1 MKSRRLLS
9 WVLGVGASLVVGAVV
24 VSSLSWKDIASLGAT
39 AQPGYLVLGLG
50 TYFLAN
56 VLRARRFRALT
67 GDQIP
72 TRLMLRTV
80 IIQNIFNTFLPLRA
94 GEVSYLYMVHRSGLV
109 KAGDN
114 VGSLLGARALDLL
127 AALALPLAALPLSHA
142 WSAQGHPFMW
152 FAIVAATA
160 ALGFGLAIWR
170 AEPLARFLAG
180 QAQNR
185 RPWLNRVLSLGSDML
200 GSLAQLRRATLLGR
214 VSGLTLG
221 CWCLVYFSGYLNL
234 LGVGIRVPIGDAVFA
249 YSFPTIASMT
259 PFYMLGG
266 FGVYEGSFGAG
277 LHLAGVP
284 LSRAMASG
292 LALHVAELVFV
303 LSLAPVALLIR
314 AYPAAPPQP
323 EPTP

>member
-1 MKSRRLLS
+1 
-9 WVLGVGASLVVGAVV
+9 
-24 VSSLSWKDIASLGAT
+24 
-39 AQPGYLVLGLG
+39 
-50 TYFLAN
+50 
-56 VLRARRFRALT
+56 
-67 GDQIP
+67 
-72 TRLMLRTV
+72 
-80 IIQNIFNTFLPLRA
+80 
-94 GEVSYLYMVHRSGLV
+94 
-109 KAGDN
+109 
-114 VGSLLGARALDLL
+114 
-127 AALALPLAALPLSHA
+127 
-142 WSAQGHPFMW
+142 MW